1 MPGIDNIP
9 VTVALQGV
17 HDRRF
22 GAGARVQGYPRLRY
36 FLTIREPYKI
46 RSGWSFAGI

>member
-9 VTVALQGV
+9 VNSALQGV

-22 GAGARVQGYPRLRY
+22 GTGARVQGCPRLRY
-36 FLTIREPYKI
+36 FLAHREPYEI
-46 RSGWSFAGI
+46 RSGGSFAGI